1 MFLQVV
7 HYIGHLGSRQT
18 DFFQF
23 FIMRKNFP
31 RRTVQHFFSPV
42 HHNDPLY
49 IPGDIFHTV
58 GHKDH
63 RHPGLSVEMFDLI
76 QYLIP
81 AFRIQAGCWL
91 VQHQHFRMHSQNAC
105 YSHAAFLA
113 EVSTSASEQLLTK
126 FEAAA
131 KSLEQ
136 FPTRCPWLRGDYIPQ
151 NKYRCLL
158 FSERYLLI
166 YQIQDRIV
174 YVDYIVDCRQN
185 YEWLIR

>member
-1 MFLQVV
+1 M
-7 HYIGHLGSRQT
+7 
-18 DFFQF
+18 
-23 FIMRKNFP
+23 
-31 RRTVQHFFSPV
+31 
-42 HHNDPLY
+42 
-49 IPGDIFHTV
+49 
-58 GHKDH
+58 
-63 RHPGLSVEMFDLI
+63 
-76 QYLIP
+76 
-81 AFRIQAGCWL
+81 L
-91 VQHQHFRMHSQNAC
+91 V
-105 YSHAAFLA
+105 SHAAFLA

-185 YEWLIR
+185 YSGSHRIRRLYRGLPSEL

>member
-1 MFLQVV
+1 MEENKYQVIV
-7 HYIGHLGSRQT
+7 SQ
-18 DFFQF
+18 
-23 FIMRKNFP
+23 
-31 RRTVQHFFSPV
+31 
-42 HHNDPLY
+42 
-49 IPGDIFHTV
+49 
-58 GHKDH
+58 
-63 RHPGLSVEMFDLI
+63 
-76 QYLIP
+76 
-81 AFRIQAGCWL
+81 QAARML
-91 VQHQHFRMHSQNAC
+91 V
-105 YSHAAFLA
+105 SHAAFLA

-151 NKYRCLL
+151 SKYRCLL